1 MTDFIIKLF
10 SFLII
15 TVFELLQL
23 FCGCMKIYTR
33 SFVKCCS
40 CVSLCFVVFYGFI
53 AALVII
59 IVIVIMNTNLSCI
72 TCVYCL
78 KSYISK
84 RMIPVSTMVNVWQEI
99 KVCIVVCHF
108 CEL

>member
-1 MTDFIIKLF
+1 
-10 SFLII
+10 
-15 TVFELLQL
+15 VFR
-23 FCGCMKIYTR
+23 Y
-33 SFVKCCS
+33 V
-40 CVSLCFVVFYGFI
+40 FVVFYGFI
-53 AALVII
+53 AAFVII
-59 IVIVIMNTNLSCI
+59 IVKSVIVIMNTNLSCV
-72 TCVYCL
+72 TSVYCL